1 MMLLGAAALLA
12 APDGSYPVKRSLEL
26 AELSHKEQE
35 QRLSADLHSAV
46 VAMQAELGDLAAETT
61 SATAPIRGATTLA
74 TAESQRPASH
84 AASYHIKRSLELAE
98 LSKKEQDLRLSAD
111 LRKQMEGLQAG
122 LKTLSSSLAV
132 KGSVATSGG
141 TAGTN
146 AAHGSHATHSPPS
159 FHRAR
164 LISLRQQAEELSGRR
179 LSEGIR
185 QALHSAE
192 EQAARDRAALSEA
205 RGNRMRQLVHDHHEA
220 NENMRRRLRKLKG
233 ATSLVGG
240 EPGGEAPAI
249 AAAVPSTHEAALSG
263 LEASLAKTNQ
273 LIHELRRR
281 GEACEKAESHAH
293 HKLASAVSA
302 HTTAQKLADSLATGG
317 AVHTTVTKKAAS
329 TITSNLAK
337 KLDAQAEAA
346 VEKKTHACQLG
357 ELVVERD

>member
-61 SATAPIRGATTLA
+61 SATPPIRGATTLA

-146 AAHGSHATHSPPS
+146 AAHGSHATHSLLVSTGRASSACASKPRSERPP
-159 FHRAR
+159 AV
-164 LISLRQQAEELSGRR
+164 
-179 LSEGIR
+179 EGIR
-185 QALHSAE
+185 QALHGAE
-192 EQAARDRAALSEA
+192 EQAACDHAALSEA

-240 EPGGEAPAI
+240 EPGG
-249 AAAVPSTHEAALSG
+249 
-263 LEASLAKTNQ
+263 
-273 LIHELRRR
+273 RRP
-281 GEACEKAESHAH
+281 
-293 HKLASAVSA
+293 
-302 HTTAQKLADSLATGG
+302 
-317 AVHTTVTKKAAS
+317 
-329 TITSNLAK
+329 
-337 KLDAQAEAA
+337 
-346 VEKKTHACQLG
+346 
-357 ELVVERD
+357 